1 MWCLSVNLVKK
12 DGLRFIRVIFPNRKI
27 RQQCFLALV
36 INSVIIF
43 LSIRVIWQ
51 RFVWSQLRRS
61 ESSSFGY
68 PTLNINFFPFELS
81 VRVLSEVSLGNRKV
95 PVLDIH
101 FKCQAFSIRVIHQR
115 FVRRLPRDLSISF
128 LDISFSILIF
138 GIRLS
143 RFDLFNIKGQE

>member
-12 DGLRFIRVIFPNRKI
+12 DGLQFIRVIFPNRKT
-27 RQQCFLALV
+27 RPQCFLALV

-43 LSIRVIWQ
+43 LSIRVIRQ
-51 RFVWSQLRRS
+51 RFVRSQLRRS
-61 ESSSFGY
+61 GSSSFGY
-68 PTLNINFFPFELS
+68 PTLSIKFFSFELS
-81 VRVLSEVSLGNRKV
+81 VLVLSEVSLGNRKV

-101 FKCQAFSIRVIHQR
+101 FKYQVFSIRVVHQR
-115 FVRRLPRDLSISF
+115 FVRRSPRDLSFSF

-138 GIRLS
+138 GVRLS